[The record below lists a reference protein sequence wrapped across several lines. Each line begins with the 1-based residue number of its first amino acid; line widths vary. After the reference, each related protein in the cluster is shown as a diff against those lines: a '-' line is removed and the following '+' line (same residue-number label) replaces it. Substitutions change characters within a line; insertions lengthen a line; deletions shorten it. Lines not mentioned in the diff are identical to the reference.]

1 MSVGEFFGAIYSLW
15 NQIIY
20 ALSNIR
26 FFDILD
32 IVVIAFIIYKAI
44 EFLKDFR
51 GLITLSFT
59 PPPLPRHPVR
69 LYCPSM

>member
-32 IVVIAFIIYKAI
+32 IVVIAFIIY
-44 EFLKDFR
+44 
-51 GLITLSFT
+51 
-59 PPPLPRHPVR
+59 
-69 LYCPSM
+69 